1 MKKLTFS
8 LFFSFPSLFQWICT
22 INNISKQ
29 IYLSENPEV
38 TSLKLIISVM
48 SSDTDVQKIKKG
60 STGPNQHGIKL
71 STSYMS
77 NLKFIIVWF
86 DSAS

>member
-1 MKKLTFS
+1 
-8 LFFSFPSLFQWICT
+8 
-22 INNISKQ
+22 
-29 IYLSENPEV
+29 
-38 TSLKLIISVM
+38 M